1 MPHARSYRLD
11 FCRAIVETAAGME
24 WTMRDGTPITTQQ
37 TAATTAAMRR
47 KMEIEVALW
56 AAPGEIDLRAVY
68 FDHLQLLAAEHV
80 GLGHAMLP
88 ELGHPLYFRGATPDV
103 ANMAQVFRDHVLDV
117 PMAATPRHILVLG
130 AYAGYAA
137 VWLARRHPLAE
148 IACVE
153 PMPANLRL
161 LTLNTGPWPRI
172 RVLGTA
178 AWHSATRLAVGTRLA
193 GDWAPSLHD
202 RAEENDR
209 LVPARPVPDLL
220 GALGWSRV
228 DFVLCDIVGAEAAV
242 FADPQASWLRQV
254 DVALVQTHPG
264 LVPGV
269 DQTVAACFPSAFYD
283 HRKSGECALF
293 QRRVPLRA
301 YPPAPPRLKLIAD
314 EPRLVPLSLHDLE
327 PVPWAFFI
335 FDGRSCQLHPNMPG
349 HTPARAVFPHLLSGQ
364 TRFSATLHHAGA
376 PSAPIVFAMV
386 LERPD
391 GSEVLRAERVV
402 AVREQV
408 AWSVPLPAPTGP
420 HRVVLQTTM
429 APEASNNNNAWAR
442 WLDPTLS

>member
-1 MPHARSYRLD
+1 MQDGAPIALRP
-11 FCRAIVETAAGME
+11 AA
-24 WTMRDGTPITTQQ
+24 
-37 TAATTAAMRR
+37 ALRR
-47 KMEIEVALW
+47 KVELEVALQ
-56 AAPGEIDLRAVY
+56 AAPGDADLRVTY
-68 FDHLQLLAAEHV
+68 FDHLQMLAAEHT
-80 GLGHAMLP
+80 GLSHAMLP

-103 ANMAQVFRDHVLDV
+103 ANMAQVFRDHVLEV
-117 PMAATPRHILVLG
+117 PMAATPRRILVLG
-130 AYAGYAA
+130 AYVGYAA

-161 LTLNTGPWPRI
+161 LALNTGPWSCI

-178 AWHSATRLAVGTRLA
+178 AWHSATRLAVGTRLT

-202 RAEENDR
+202 RADEDER
-209 LVPARPVPDLL
+209 LLPARPVADLL
-220 GALGWSRV
+220 SVLGWSQV
-228 DFVLCDIVGAEAAV
+228 DFVLCDVVGAEAAV
-242 FADPQASWLRQV
+242 FADPQALWLRQV
-254 DVALVQTHPG
+254 DVALVQTYPG

-269 DQTVAACFPSAFYD
+269 DQTVAACFPSVFYD
-283 HRKSGECALF
+283 HHKPGEYDLF

-301 YPPAPPRLKLIAD
+301 YPPAPPRLKLIPD
-314 EPRLVPLSLHDLE
+314 EPGLAPLLLHDLE

-335 FDGRSCQLHPNMPG
+335 FDGTSCQLHPNAPG
-349 HTPARAVFPHLLSGQ
+349 RAPAHIVFPRLLSGQ
-364 TRFSATLHHAGA
+364 TRFSAVLHHAGA
-376 PSAPIVFAMV
+376 SSAPIVFAMV
-386 LERPD
+386 LERSD

-402 AVREQV
+402 AAREQV
-408 AWSVPLPAPTGP
+408 AWSVPLPTPTGP